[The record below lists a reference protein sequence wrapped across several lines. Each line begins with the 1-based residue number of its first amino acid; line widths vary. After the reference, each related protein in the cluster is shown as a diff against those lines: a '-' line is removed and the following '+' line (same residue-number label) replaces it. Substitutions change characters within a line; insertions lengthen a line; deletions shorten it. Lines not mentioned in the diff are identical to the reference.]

1 MARKFIEEIRPGD
14 TVQETFLVRDK
25 QLRTQ
30 RDGAFYLD
38 IELVDRTG
46 VAPSKF
52 WNATR
57 ELFEAFAP
65 DDFVAVKARA
75 ESYRG
80 KLQLVVTD
88 VRRVEAA
95 SVDITEFLPSTTK
108 SVPGLL
114 ARVREIVKGMQDARL
129 KALLEAFLADPEFV
143 RGFQRVPA
151 GVSIHH
157 ACLGGL
163 LEHTVAVAN
172 LALRLTEGYPN
183 LNRDL
188 LVAGALLHDIGKI
201 ESFAYERGFRYTDAG
216 GLIGHLSIGASLV
229 ERKAAGIEAFPRP
242 LLEHLLHLILSHH
255 GAYEFGS
262 PVLPATAEAIA
273 LHYLDNLDAKLAA
286 FETALLA
293 DVDEQANWTEW
304 VRAFDRR
311 LFKLRVS

>member
-1 MARKFIEEIRPGD
+1 MPRKFIADLHPGD
-14 TVQETFLVRDK
+14 TVQDVFLVRDK

-30 RDGAFYLD
+30 RDGAFYMD
-38 IELVDRTG
+38 MELADRTG

-65 DDFVAVKARA
+65 DDFVLVKARA

-95 SVDITEFLPSTTK
+95 SVDIAEFLPSTTK
-108 SVPGLL
+108 NVGQLM
-114 ARVREIVKGMQDARL
+114 ARVREIVKGTQDARL

-143 RGFQRVPA
+143 RGFQRAPA

-172 LALRLTEGYPN
+172 LALRLADAYPN

-188 LVAGALLHDIGKI
+188 LAAGALLHDIGKV
-201 ESFAYERGFRYTDAG
+201 ESFEFERGFRYSDAG
-216 GLIGHLSIGASLV
+216 GLIGHLNIGASLI
-229 ERKAAGIEAFPRP
+229 ERKAAGIEGFPRP
-242 LLEHLLHLILSHH
+242 LLEQLLHLILSHH

-262 PVLPATAEAIA
+262 PILPATAEAVA

-304 VRAFDRR
+304 SRVFDRR
-311 LFKLRVS
+311 LYKKRV